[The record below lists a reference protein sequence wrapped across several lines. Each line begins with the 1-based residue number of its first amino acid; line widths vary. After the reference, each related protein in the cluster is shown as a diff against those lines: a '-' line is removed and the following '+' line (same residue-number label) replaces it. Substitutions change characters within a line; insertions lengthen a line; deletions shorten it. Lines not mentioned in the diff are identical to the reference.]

1 MISLNKSVGTNAVNQ
16 LDDLRKIQLTL
27 LELDLLAP
35 ADFLQECLEDH
46 LLKKL
51 STLRQRVLLKDFPIH
66 EAFLTVL
73 LGNTAIVEAMIPA
86 TLQAVFAFQ
95 TTIQKKRNPD
105 GRIDPNG
112 KSLRALN
119 QARKKRMEERKA
131 NPTTNTTTDTT
142 PEVSSSKEG
151 LYEILRDDDRISLS
165 FPFKNRPRKK
175 LISITDGRNFI
186 CKNYNWN
193 GIVKLMRFVM
203 DAGKKFYTLPT
214 NLSGTVS
221 DNQLIIPDEAIFEIV
236 KLQVE
241 YQIKRLGIK
250 QSTIHRILNGVDAK
264 PGNIFIGKIVAARD
278 RINFMN
284 EAKND
289 SLVNIETG
297 EMIAVPNRSE
307 DEATHYHF
315 FRNLVHARNGLW
327 SDVAGVTNIVGLRR
341 TIDKKRNTHYND
353 TIAVCWKEAT
363 GALRVELNVATTEP
377 GNRVKDRQLGPQTMT
392 VVSGFHNVRQPAGR
406 THNVLK
412 QGRNDGAFVWNE
424 GDSTMNFH
432 QGNNNFSYPGKTKHS
447 RNAWLSFHGID
458 GKTQHG
464 IPTSKFDARALLE
477 MNKVFSEIYLILSK
491 YGNNRTVAPYAFLQ
505 NLVQAQAVSID
516 KLEGA
521 QLTIRQGNKTKKIDL
536 NKAKQWM
543 VKFWFP
549 KRKTGGRKKIAA
561 ILSSISDF
569 DPTTLKTWEKLS
581 AKQIIEKITLTHM
594 RKVVEIQIEYTS
606 KLSAIDGLAGSGF
619 VRMIDGICENKTQ
632 AAADKLRLDTLID
645 RLADF
650 PLRNIDTLK
659 QRLKTRLFIHTY
671 NNRAAVKKNTQFDET
686 SGLDLIKNET
696 VGVYSAGCQV
706 IYDTEVF
713 YTFWTKLLKQAS
725 RAGQLR
731 WYYTLVDATKFPKSA
746 IV

>member
-1 MISLNKSVGTNAVNQ
+1 MISLNKSVGTNAANQ
-16 LDDLRKIQLTL
+16 LADLRKIQLAL
-27 LELDLLAP
+27 LELDLLTP

-46 LLKKL
+46 LLQKL
-51 STLRQRVLLKDFPIH
+51 NALRQRILLKDFPVH

-73 LGNTAIVEAMIPA
+73 LGNTAIEEAMIPA
-86 TLQAVFAFQ
+86 TLQAVFDFQ

-105 GRIDPNG
+105 GRIDPRG
-112 KSLRALN
+112 KSLLALN
-119 QARKKRMEERKA
+119 QARKKRMQERKV
-131 NPTTNTTTDTT
+131 NPPVSTTTHKPTEGGSTT
-142 PEVSSSKEG
+142 EG
-151 LYEILRDDDRISLS
+151 LYELLRDGDRISLS
-165 FPFKNRPRKK
+165 IPFKNRPRKK
-175 LISITDGRNFI
+175 IISITDGRNFI

-203 DAGKKFYTLPT
+203 NAGKKVYVLPT

-221 DNQLIIPDEAIFEIV
+221 DNQLIIPDEAIFQIV

-241 YQIKRLGIK
+241 YQIERLGIK
-250 QSTIHRILNGVDAK
+250 QNTIHRILNGVDAK

-278 RINFMN
+278 RVNFMN
-284 EAKND
+284 EANNN

-297 EMIAVPNRSE
+297 ENIVVPDRSE
-307 DEATHYHF
+307 DESTHYHF
-315 FRNLVHARNGLW
+315 FRDLVHARNGLW

-341 TIDKKRNTHYND
+341 TIDKKKNTHYND
-353 TIAVCWKEAT
+353 TLAVCWKEAT
-363 GALRVELNVATTEP
+363 GTLRVELNIATTEP

-412 QGRNDGAFVWNE
+412 QGRNNGAFVWNE

-432 QGNNNFSYPGKTKHS
+432 QGSNNFSYPGKTKHS
-447 RNAWLSFHGID
+447 RKAWLSFHGID

-464 IPTSKFDARALLE
+464 IPTSKFDARVLLE

-491 YGNNRTVAPYAFLQ
+491 YGNNRSIAPYAFLQ
-505 NLVQAQAVSID
+505 QLAEAQAISID
-516 KLEGA
+516 QVDGA
-521 QLTIRQGNKTKKIDL
+521 QLTIRQGSKTKKIDL

-543 VKFWFP
+543 VNFWFP
-549 KRKTGGRKKIAA
+549 KRKTGGREKIAT

-569 DPTTLKTWEKLS
+569 DKTMLKTWEKLS
-581 AKQIIEKITLTHM
+581 AQQIIEKITFAHM

-619 VRMIDGICENKTQ
+619 VRMIDGICQSKTQ
-632 AAADKLRLDTLID
+632 AVADKLRLDTLID
-645 RLADF
+645 RLANF
-650 PLRNIDTLK
+650 PLRNIDKLK
-659 QRLKTRLFIHTY
+659 QRLRTGLFIHTY
-671 NNRAAVKKNTQFDET
+671 NNRAAVQRNTRFDEAT
-686 SGLDLIKNET
+686 GLDLIKNET

-713 YTFWTKLLKQAS
+713 YTFWTKLLQQAS
-725 RAGQLR
+725 RVGQLR
-731 WYYTLVDATKFPKSA
+731 WYYTLVDATKFPKAA